1 MIYDIC
7 GYLGVADWNRN
18 VRNFPRDKKVTN
30 GRSGLELFNNTETSC
45 EWYGGSHGAY
55 RHPIFT
61 YLYIQACARARK
73 HAQTTHTQTQTNTQI
88 HM

>member
-7 GYLGVADWNRN
+7 GYPGVADWNRN
-18 VRNFPRDKKVTN
+18 VRNFPRDEKVTN

-45 EWYGGSHGAY
+45 GWYGGRHGFY

-61 YLYIQACARARK
+61 
-73 HAQTTHTQTQTNTQI
+73 
-88 HM
+88 